1 MVICKDF
8 SRFFRDYVEIGD
20 YLERIFPFLGVRF
33 IAVNDGYDSDD
44 YKGSTAGMEVVM
56 KYIVYSYYS
65 RDLSQKIKTV
75 MSTRKS
81 KGEFVAS
88 QAPYGYMKDPD
99 VKRKIIPNPDTAPV
113 VRKIF
118 DLALEGKTPAE
129 IAVVL
134 NDYKLETPSAYYMRM
149 NPDSK
154 KFRTASQE
162 ACWTVSN
169 VREILKRREYTGVMV
184 MNQRRWK
191 GLDNPRTV
199 WTDESEWQII
209 PDCHEAIISES
220 EYEEAQKVF
229 RKIRKG
235 YDRSPNQYLLRSLVH
250 CGACGRA
257 MQRQKHS
264 PVIYYT
270 CLKSVSNRE
279 TACPVGE
286 RFVEAD
292 LERIVKNDLI
302 EKLRLLVDA
311 DDRLYA
317 AAAAS
322 EGTEE
327 NLRFR
332 LEQIEKRMKQISVSR
347 VSAYERY
354 AEGRLQRDIYL
365 MERDKLNAENDS
377 LSAEKE
383 RLEKEILTLSQSRN
397 RELTETCDMARRT
410 LTADELTNEMLLFFI
425 DRVNVYSGMRV
436 EIIYRFSDEIARL
449 IEPENTSE

>member
-1 MVICKDF
+1 
-8 SRFFRDYVEIGD
+8 
-20 YLERIFPFLGVRF
+20 
-33 IAVNDGYDSDD
+33 
-44 YKGSTAGMEVVM
+44 
-56 KYIVYSYYS
+56 
-65 RDLSQKIKTV
+65 
-75 MSTRKS
+75 
-81 KGEFVAS
+81 
-88 QAPYGYMKDPD
+88 
-99 VKRKIIPNPDTAPV
+99 
-113 VRKIF
+113 
-118 DLALEGKTPAE
+118 
-129 IAVVL
+129 
-134 NDYKLETPSAYYMRM
+134 
-149 NPDSK
+149 
-154 KFRTASQE
+154 
-162 ACWTVSN
+162 
-169 VREILKRREYTGVMV
+169 
-184 MNQRRWK
+184 
-191 GLDNPRTV
+191 
-199 WTDESEWQII
+199 
-209 PDCHEAIISES
+209 
-220 EYEEAQKVF
+220 
-229 RKIRKG
+229 
-235 YDRSPNQYLLRSLVH
+235 
-250 CGACGRA
+250 

-292 LERIVKNDLI
+292 LERIVKNDLL

-317 AAAAS
+317 AAAVS

-365 MERDKLNAENDS
+365 MERDKLNAENDR

-383 RLEKEILTLSQSRN
+383 RLEKELLSLSQSRN
-397 RELTETCDMARRT
+397 RELTETCDLARRT

-436 EIIYRFSDEIARL
+436 EIIYHFSDEIARL
-449 IEPENTSE
+449 IEQENTAE

>member
-1 MVICKDF
+1 
-8 SRFFRDYVEIGD
+8 
-20 YLERIFPFLGVRF
+20 
-33 IAVNDGYDSDD
+33 
-44 YKGSTAGMEVVM
+44 
-56 KYIVYSYYS
+56 
-65 RDLSQKIKTV
+65 
-75 MSTRKS
+75 
-81 KGEFVAS
+81 
-88 QAPYGYMKDPD
+88 
-99 VKRKIIPNPDTAPV
+99 
-113 VRKIF
+113 
-118 DLALEGKTPAE
+118 
-129 IAVVL
+129 
-134 NDYKLETPSAYYMRM
+134 
-149 NPDSK
+149 
-154 KFRTASQE
+154 
-162 ACWTVSN
+162 
-169 VREILKRREYTGVMV
+169 
-184 MNQRRWK
+184 
-191 GLDNPRTV
+191 
-199 WTDESEWQII
+199 
-209 PDCHEAIISES
+209 
-220 EYEEAQKVF
+220 
-229 RKIRKG
+229 
-235 YDRSPNQYLLRSLVH
+235 
-250 CGACGRA
+250 

-317 AAAAS
+317 AAAVS

-365 MERDKLNAENDS
+365 MERDKLNAENDR

-383 RLEKEILTLSQSRN
+383 RLEKGLLSLSQSRN
-397 RELTETCDMARRT
+397 RELTETCDLARRT